1 MIESPTTAS
10 DWQHRLQLLDQL
22 LQQFELLW
30 RPQPFK
36 ERRPEWC
43 LQYPELS
50 AALLQLDDSEL
61 EGFNSHPDS
70 LLPWLS
76 RYLPQL
82 DSLQQ
87 LTGLVE
93 LSNNRKTVVENRFF
107 DSVPGRKR
115 EQIKAF
121 TGTIGEVALPLL
133 EWCGGKGFLGRLLGF
148 VWQQP
153 VTTLEWDAI
162 LCRAGEKLSQRS
174 QVEQK
179 FYVQDVLQPELP
191 VILSNKH
198 AVALHACGGLH
209 RQLIRRGVSEHSEM
223 LDIAPCCYAVGVTD
237 CYLPFCD
244 FTQLQLCRDDLRLAV
259 TETVTAGRGEIRQRD
274 IEMAWKL
281 GFNRL
286 RADLS
291 GNTEYQPLKPIPKAW
306 LKLGFSQYCRSLAIR
321 EGLELPGDVD
331 WQSYQEHGLMRQREV
346 MRLLLVRHA
355 FRRAIE
361 LWLVLDMVCW
371 LEQQGYRVRLGT
383 FCERE
388 LTPRNIM
395 ISARREL

>member
-1 MIESPTTAS
+1 MIESPTTPS

-22 LQQFELLW
+22 LQQSELLW

-36 ERRPEWC
+36 EPRPEWC
-43 LQYPELS
+43 RQYPELS
-50 AALLQLDDSEL
+50 AALLQLTDAEL
-61 EGFNSHPDS
+61 ECFDRTPDS

-82 DSLQQ
+82 DLLPQ
-87 LTGLVE
+87 LTSLAE
-93 LSNNRKTVVENRFF
+93 LPDKGPVTVENRFF
-107 DSVPGRKR
+107 DAMPGRKR
-115 EQIKAF
+115 AQVEAF
-121 TGTIGEVALPLL
+121 TGTLGEVTRPLL

-153 VTTLEWDAI
+153 VTTLEWDAT
-162 LCRAGEKLSQRS
+162 LCRAGEKLSLRGP
-174 QVEQK
+174 VEQK
-179 FYVQDVLQPELP
+179 FYVQDVLQSELP
-191 VILSNKH
+191 VILTNKH

-209 RQLIRRGVSEHSEM
+209 RQLIRRGASERTKM
-223 LDIAPCCYAVGVTD
+223 LDIAPCCYAVGVAD
-237 CYLPFCD
+237 SYLPFCD
-244 FTQLQLCRDDLRLAV
+244 FTQLKLSRDDLRLAV

-274 IEMAWKL
+274 TEMAWKL

-291 GNTEYQPLKPIPKAW
+291 GKAEYLPLKPIPKAW
-306 LKLGFSQYCRSLAIR
+306 LKLGFSQYCRNLATR
-321 EGLELPGDVD
+321 EGLELPDDVD
-331 WQSYQEHGLMRQREV
+331 WQAYKEHGLMRQREV
-346 MRLLLVRHA
+346 MRLILVRHA

-371 LEQQGYRVRLGT
+371 LEQQRYRVRLGT
-383 FCERE
+383 FCARE